1 MFPDEYSRLGNN
13 VFMAALFISNFE
25 LMRETGY
32 FSPDAS
38 SNPLLH
44 LWSLGIEEQFYLF
57 WPIVL
62 AVAWRRSVSPKLACW
77 TLLICSLAYSAATA
91 RSNSTVFFYSPL
103 TRSWELLIG
112 AALALHSSTAR
123 SKLAANVAAS
133 SGIFLIITAA
143 FLLSKASVFPTA
155 LGLLPTIGTALI
167 LWAGLRARISA
178 SILSRG
184 PMVALGII
192 SYPLY
197 LWHWVLF
204 SYAGMLHGSATTTYL
219 RVFLIGLSVLLAWL
233 TYFYVERPFRFGR
246 LKPHAPALLL
256 AIMSLCAFSGYLVS
270 RLNGIPE
277 RRTEREREFLDFF
290 ENDAPGCQYFL
301 RVGLFRKWRTECAF
315 FNLAPDLA
323 GSPVE
328 NRRDSKPV
336 AAIAEYCYQRDERR
350 EHAVMLWGDSHVTAL
365 SPGLQEYLPKD
376 WQLLQVSTLECP
388 PSIDQQV
395 PSTTNQCDQ
404 NNYFAVKTVK
414 ESKPDVVV
422 VAQNEDHS
430 PEKLQRIATFLRELG
445 VRRVILVGPVPH
457 WAGELPHILARS
469 RLFMPRRLKDHLVS
483 KHRDLNN
490 ILKRALPNDAHQKY
504 ADLMQLLCNDQGCLT
519 YLGDDVK
526 STITTWDY
534 GHLTPFASEFVAREL
549 LVDLITSAK

>member
-1 MFPDEYSRLGNN
+1 MPPATKAPSPPTPHAPACSYRPEIDGLRAVAILLVLGFHAFPDSIPGGFLGVDMFFVISGYLITQMVWSTATTNDWNLATFYLGRIRRLFPSLLVVITAALAGGWCFMFPDEYSRLGNN
-13 VFMAALFISNFE
+13 VFMTALFISNFE

-62 AVAWRRSVSPKLACW
+62 AVACRRSVSPKLACW

-91 RSNSTVFFYSPL
+91 SSNSTVFFYSPL

-219 RVFLIGLSVLLAWL
+219 RVFLIGLSLLLAWL

-256 AIMSLCAFSGYLVS
+256 AIMSLCAFSGHLVS

-301 RVGLFRKWRTECAF
+301 RVGLFKKWRTECAF

-328 NRRDSKPV
+328 NRRKHPYQDINRQNPV
-336 AAIAEYCYQRDERR
+336 TKLVRIDQPFAGFDR
-350 EHAVMLWGDSHVTAL
+350 L
-365 SPGLQEYLPKD
+365 LPK
-376 WQLLQVSTLECP
+376 
-388 PSIDQQV
+388 
-395 PSTTNQCDQ
+395 
-404 NNYFAVKTVK
+404 
-414 ESKPDVVV
+414 
-422 VAQNEDHS
+422 
-430 PEKLQRIATFLRELG
+430 RG
-445 VRRVILVGPVPH
+445 
-457 WAGELPHILARS
+457 
-469 RLFMPRRLKDHLVS
+469 
-483 KHRDLNN
+483 
-490 ILKRALPNDAHQKY
+490 
-504 ADLMQLLCNDQGCLT
+504 
-519 YLGDDVK
+519 
-526 STITTWDY
+526 
-534 GHLTPFASEFVAREL
+534 
-549 LVDLITSAK
+549 